1 MSTYYVSDT
10 VLSTE
15 GPAVNKTNDPCR
27 MLSLAHVASPIPQP
41 LPCRGGNSPPIGIL
55 ICSLGSGLNHIST
68 CIPPLFPWN
77 CSGQPPRR
85 CRTPLLPSSPLP
97 FPLPAIPSS
106 PDPGC
111 SLAPAQPLLLLG
123 NAHLIVL
130 SYARPPREVLSIFR
144 SPEPR
149 IQ

>member
-1 MSTYYVSDT
+1 MSDT

-15 GPAVNKTNDPCR
+15 GPAVNKTYDLCR
-27 MLSLAHVASPIPQP
+27 MLSLAHLASPIPQP
-41 LPCRGGNSPPIGIL
+41 LPHRGGNSPLISIL
-55 ICSLGSGLNHIST
+55 IGSLGSGLNHISI

-85 CRTPLLPSSPLP
+85 CWAPLLPSSPLP
-97 FPLPAIPSS
+97 FPLTAISS
-106 PDPGC
+106 PPDPGC
-111 SLAPAQPLLLLG
+111 SLAPAQPPLLLG
-123 NAHLIVL
+123 NAHLIAL
-130 SYARPPREVLSIFR
+130 SYARPSRAALSIFR